1 MAFRKKSIGYT
12 FVSQKQFFSFFDLN
26 NENYLKGINNIQLNG
41 KSIKIHTVNLIMLI
55 ENNGLQFCF
64 QRFSIK
70 SGTSL
75 VAKAIEIR

>member
-41 KSIKIHTVNLIMLI
+41 KSIKIHTVNLIMLLKI
-55 ENNGLQFCF
+55 MAYSFVFNDF
-64 QRFSIK
+64 QSK
-70 SGTSL
+70 VGPL
-75 VAKAIEIR
+75 L